1 MWSIFGIIL
10 EAVIGF
16 GLIIIGC
23 VTSNFAWYVAA
34 TLFGLMNIFIDL
46 WRSRK

>member
-1 MWSIFGIIL
+1 MWSIFGVIL

-23 VTSNFAWYVAA
+23 VTSNFACYVAA